1 MPGWG
6 LQKKAVKTNW
16 TKIKIFWNIWI
27 LIRSGIFPN
36 ILSELA
42 VMSTLVPVMVMPN
55 AWMRVTKKTSQDRV
69 DSLTSSLKSSLACP
83 KLNKWPSRL
92 QIMMCK
98 YWHKKFSKEEI
109 YVSDKFK
116 KDYTIKVCL
125 KHDFFV
131 LEKINHLGK
140 KHKTF
145 IFPTITRLI

>member
-1 MPGWG
+1 
-6 LQKKAVKTNW
+6 
-16 TKIKIFWNIWI
+16 
-27 LIRSGIFPN
+27 
-36 ILSELA
+36 
-42 VMSTLVPVMVMPN
+42 MSTLVPVMVMPN

-109 YVSDKFK
+109 YVSDKYK

-125 KHDFFV
+125 KHDFFLLSSWQKAQNFLYSNLMV
-131 LEKINHLGK
+131 PSWSMISSCKIWRALSGF
-140 KHKTF
+140 F
-145 IFPTITRLI
+145 INRIAQMKPES